1 MMEMQSNDHCD
12 DDHNYAEFDG
22 GVSGGDNEVRHYSVE
37 HLRLSLC
44 GNKQTKKREMINGQ
58 IAFNITKWQHTPI
71 RG

>member
-37 HLRLSLC
+37 HLRLFYA
-44 GNKQTKKREMINGQ
+44 GTNKLRKEK
-58 IAFNITKWQHTPI
+58 
-71 RG
+71 